1 MDREVSRI
9 IENRQLAGGIYKMT
23 LETKECK
30 FARPGQFA
38 MIGVEGKFLRRPISV
53 CEYDSD
59 RYTIIYKVVGEGT
72 DILSRMLPGE
82 KVNSITGCG
91 NGYDVDAIPDGAY
104 LVAGGIGIP
113 PMLGLMKALVMQGK
127 NANLVLGFNSKND
140 FFLIEEFRNI
150 CGNIDILTA
159 DGSNGRK
166 GFVTDAFAHADY
178 ACACGPTGML
188 KALDSKVSRGQF
200 SLEARMGCG
209 FGACMGCSINTLEGP
224 MRVCKEGPVFDK
236 EIIEWQK
243 L

>member
-9 IENRQLAGGIYKMT
+9 IENKKLAEGIYKMT
-23 LETKECK
+23 LETEESK
-30 FARPGQFA
+30 FTRPGQFA
-38 MIGVEGKFLRRPISV
+38 MIGVPGKFLRRPISV
-53 CEYDSD
+53 CDYDSD

-72 DILSRMLPGE
+72 EILSKMEPGE
-82 KVNSITGCG
+82 IVDSITGCG

-113 PMLGLMKALVMQGK
+113 PMLGLMKELIMQGK
-127 NANLVLGFNSKND
+127 SAKVVLGFNTKDD
-140 FFLIEEFRNI
+140 FFLIDEFRYLCENI
-150 CGNIDILTA
+150 EILTA
-159 DGSNGRK
+159 DGSNGRQ
-166 GFVTDAFAHADY
+166 GFVTDAFARAEY

-188 KALDSKVSRGQF
+188 KALDPKVEKGQF

-209 FGACMGCSINTLEGP
+209 FGACMGCSINTLDGP